1 MMTEAQAKERWC
13 PFARS
18 LAIGGAANAVA
29 AVNIATVKGEEYR
42 PPCIAS
48 ACMAWRWDNKQGLF
62 NLTEGHWQE
71 PGTVYA
77 DSDVMQERIRHADP
91 KVGRCGLA
99 GAE

>member
-1 MMTEAQAKERWC
+1 MMTEAQAKDCWC

-48 ACMAWRWDNKQGLF
+48 ACMAWRWNSPAAF
-62 NLTEGHWQE
+62 NQNTGKWFNPAPE
-71 PGTVYA
+71 P
-77 DSDVMQERIRHADP
+77 SDPEEPR
-91 KVGRCGLA
+91 GRCGLA